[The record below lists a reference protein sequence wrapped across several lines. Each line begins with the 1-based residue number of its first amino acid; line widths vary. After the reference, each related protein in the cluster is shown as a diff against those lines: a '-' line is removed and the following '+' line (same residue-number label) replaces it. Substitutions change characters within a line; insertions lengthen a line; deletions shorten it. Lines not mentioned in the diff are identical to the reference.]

1 MSDKRGRYVLS
12 ALVALIMVLAPGCSE
27 DEPKM
32 VPGEF
37 HLLLEDQVLQSTLLN
52 RPIEYAVLLPEG
64 YNDSQDSYPVVYLL
78 HGYGDNETAWFKN
91 GGIQFYSDKQTAE
104 TGPMIFV
111 MPQAFNSYYI
121 DKYTGTFPYMDMF
134 VEELVPEIDSRFR
147 TKKDKSQRAV
157 MGYSMGGYGA
167 LILPAMHPEVFSV
180 SIPLSMSFRTDQ
192 QYLAESQS
200 SFDNQWAPNF
210 GPAKGISGAARLSD
224 YFKQRSPFY
233 FFNQADLTAYDNLHI
248 LIDCGDDEESLIF
261 TSNSLHSLMQRNGID
276 HEYRVRSGGHS
287 FDYWKKSYPEALR
300 FISNAFQGIPHP
312 AEPAPAPI
320 TSLINDTDIQN
331 ETVEGTGVNILKPA
345 DYETSGLDYPVLYFI
360 HDSPAGDYHDN
371 LIDALSLLREGM
383 ATSKIAKSIV
393 VEIKAGE
400 AVDSEFMQELIGYV
414 DENFRT
420 KDLRV
425 NRVIAGNGAG
435 GINALSIA
443 NESDLF
449 SDCFIYSAA
458 LPEAAPAVSSTVF
471 YYLDATDKSSSYKG
485 YENLFTKIRTEGTD
499 GYEYRV
505 RQGAESHQ
513 AFLNGLYESFSY
525 LKESLSR

>member
-1 MSDKRGRYVLS
+1 MREKRGRYVLNG
-12 ALVALIMVLAPGCSE
+12 LFALIMVLASGCSE

-32 VPGEF
+32 APAEF
-37 HLLLEDQVLQSTLLN
+37 LRLWEDQVLQSTLLN
-52 RPIEYAVLLPEG
+52 RPIQYAVLLPEG
-64 YNDSQDSYPVVYLL
+64 YNESEDTYPVVYLL
-78 HGYGDNETAWFKN
+78 HGYGDDETAWYKN
-91 GGIQFYSDKQTAE
+91 GGIQYYADKQATE
-104 TGPMIFV
+104 TGPIIYV

-121 DKYTGTFPYMDMF
+121 DKYTGSFPYMDMF

-167 LILPAMHPEVFSV
+167 LILPTMHPEAFSV
-180 SIPLSMSFRTDQ
+180 SIPLSMSFRTDE
-192 QYLAESQS
+192 QYIAESQA

-210 GPAKGISGAARLSD
+210 GPSKGTSGAARLSD

-233 FFNQADLTAYDNLHI
+233 FFNQADLTEYDNLHI

-261 TSNSLHSLMQRNGID
+261 TSNSLHSLMQSNGID

-287 FDYWKKSYPEALR
+287 FDYWKKSYPEALK
-300 FISNAFQGIPHP
+300 FISNAFKGIAHP
-312 AEPAPAPI
+312 AEPTPAPI
-320 TSLINDTDIQN
+320 TSFIGDADIQN
-331 ETVEGTGVNILKPA
+331 ETIEGVEVNILKPV
-345 DYETSGLDYPVLYFI
+345 DYETSGVDYSVLYFI
-360 HDSPAGDYHDN
+360 HDSPAGNYHDN
-371 LIDALSLLREGM
+371 LIDAFSLLREGM
-383 ATSKIAKSIV
+383 TGLKVAKSIV
-393 VEIKAGE
+393 LEIKADE
-400 AVDSEFMQELIGYV
+400 SVDSEFMQELVGYV

-420 KDLRV
+420 KELRA
-425 NRVIAGNGAG
+425 NRVIMGNGAG
-435 GINALSIA
+435 GVTALGIA
-443 NESDLF
+443 DESDLF

-458 LPEAAPAVSSTVF
+458 LPEAAPAVSETVF

-485 YENLFTKIRTEGTD
+485 YENLFAKIRTEGTD